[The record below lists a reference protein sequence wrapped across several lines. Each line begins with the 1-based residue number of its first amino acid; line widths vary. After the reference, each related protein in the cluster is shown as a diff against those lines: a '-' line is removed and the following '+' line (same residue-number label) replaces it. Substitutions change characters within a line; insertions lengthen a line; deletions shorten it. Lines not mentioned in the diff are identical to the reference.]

1 MPRFRKQPVDVVLD
15 VRTRLEY
22 WLGHLPDAIRIPVDD
37 LEHELP
43 RRQDI
48 HPEQRILVYC
58 QSGARSARAREIM
71 LQLGYA
77 HVTDAGGIASA
88 REEFEA

>member
-1 MPRFRKQPVDVVLD
+1 VPRFRKQPVDVVLD

-22 WLGHLPDAIRIPVDD
+22 WLGHLPDAIQIAVDD
-37 LEHELP
+37 LERELP

-48 HPEQRILVYC
+48 RPGQRILVYC
-58 QSGARSARAREIM
+58 QSGARSARAAAIM
-71 LQLGYA
+71 HQLGYA

-88 REEFEA
+88 REGFEA